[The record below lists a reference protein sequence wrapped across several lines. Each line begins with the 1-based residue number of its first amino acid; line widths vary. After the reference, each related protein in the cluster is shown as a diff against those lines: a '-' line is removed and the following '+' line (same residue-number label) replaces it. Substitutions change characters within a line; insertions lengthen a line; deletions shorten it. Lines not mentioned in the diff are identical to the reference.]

1 VSGPSTRSR
10 SRPGHGRTPLATSL
24 RSLDM
29 SGALPWS
36 ANDSAPA
43 SNDPAA
49 VLQRIEQNLLY
60 GVRILVVVVIVPGL
74 AITFVG

>member
-1 VSGPSTRSR
+1 
-10 SRPGHGRTPLATSL
+10 
-24 RSLDM
+24 M

-36 ANDSAPA
+36 ANGTAPA

-49 VLQRIEQNLLY
+49 VLQRIEQSLQNLLY
-60 GVRILVVVVIVPGL
+60 GVRILVVVVIVLGL